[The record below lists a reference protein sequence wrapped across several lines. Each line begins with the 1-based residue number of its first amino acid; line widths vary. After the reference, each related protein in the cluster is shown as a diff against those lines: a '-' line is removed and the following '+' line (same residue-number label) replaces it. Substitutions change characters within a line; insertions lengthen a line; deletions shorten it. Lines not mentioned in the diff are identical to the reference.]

1 MFFHNLKYSL
11 KCLFKN
17 KGLIFWTFV
26 FPIILGTFYKLAFSN
41 IESAEKLDTVDIA
54 VIESETSKIY
64 TEVLNNI
71 DTFNIKYTTLE
82 DAKNLL
88 RDGSIKGYVYF
99 KESPNIVVKENG
111 VDETILKLTIDE
123 VTTQL
128 NIYKDLS
135 NKYSVEEIIIECYE
149 QKQITFEDKTLYKV
163 DNNKININD
172 ISSANLSYTLIEFY
186 NLIAMA
192 ILYGGML
199 ALYITNKRMPNIS
212 SVGKRTSVSPTKKST
227 MIFSSLLASYIV
239 EVIGLLLLFIY
250 TIFILNIDFG
260 SRFSYI
266 VLISLIGVLSALTFG
281 VFLSTLKLS
290 ENAKTG
296 ILLSITMFW
305 CFLAGMTGIT
315 MKYIIDKHVP
325 ILNIINPANMITDG
339 LYSLYYYESLNRY
352 YFNIISL
359 IIFSLIMIV
368 ISIFSLRRKRYDSI

>member
-123 VTTQL
+123 VTAQL

-135 NKYSVEEIIIECYE
+135 NKYSVEEITNII
-149 QKQITFEDKTLYKV
+149 
-163 DNNKININD
+163 NNKININD
-172 ISSANLSYTLIEFY
+172 ISSSNLSYTLIEFY

-239 EVIGLLLLFIY
+239 ETIGLLLLFIY